1 MLARN
6 ICRDS
11 QDLVVFTEPYIL
23 SHFRMPAAPGCFGFF
38 RAAGQGLTHHQRAA
52 KRGAH
57 MCKQSYTGFRGVN
70 GTCTKGRQK
79 GTLLLL
85 CTIVAMVTLAQNKP
99 HLNKK
104 EFRMKTTFVWA
115 ALSIALIMS
124 APALAQTPPAPDA
137 ASGKEKSTVTLEN
150 DIDKASYAVG
160 IQLGEF
166 LKRIGLTPNQELFM
180 KAIDDVTAGRE
191 PALSQQDAEAAV
203 RAFMTKAQKE
213 RGEKNLAAGEEFL
226 KANAAKEGVKV
237 LPSGLQY
244 KVITEG
250 DGPSPTANDKVKVHY
265 TGTLIDGTKFDSSL
279 DRGEPVEFGVTQVI
293 KGWTEALQLMKKG
306 AKWQLFIP
314 PALGYGA
321 RDQQKI
327 PANSVLI
334 FDVELID
341 ISQGDPNT
349 VQLDSKPAAAPK

>member
-1 MLARN
+1 
-6 ICRDS
+6 
-11 QDLVVFTEPYIL
+11 
-23 SHFRMPAAPGCFGFF
+23 
-38 RAAGQGLTHHQRAA
+38 
-52 KRGAH
+52 
-57 MCKQSYTGFRGVN
+57 
-70 GTCTKGRQK
+70 
-79 GTLLLL
+79 
-85 CTIVAMVTLAQNKP
+85 
-99 HLNKK
+99 
-104 EFRMKTTFVWA
+104 MKTTLIGA
-115 ALSIALIMS
+115 MLITALVLTL
-124 APALAQTPPAPDA
+124 PALAQTPPATPPPA
-137 ASGKEKSTVTLEN
+137 AATAEEVPAKEKSTAVLET

-166 LKRIGLTPNQELFM
+166 LKRIGLIPNQELFM

-191 PALSQQDAEAAV
+191 PAINQQEAEAVV
-203 RAFMTKAQKE
+203 RSFMTKAQKE
-213 RGEKNLAAGEEFL
+213 RSDKNLAAGEEFL

-265 TGTLIDGTKFDSSL
+265 TGTLTDGTKFDSSV

-314 PALGYGA
+314 ASLGYGP

-334 FDVELID
+334 FEVELLD
-341 ISQGDPNT
+341 IIAGNPNT
-349 VQLDSKPAAAPK
+349 VQLDSAPAAGGQK

>member
-1 MLARN
+1 
-6 ICRDS
+6 
-11 QDLVVFTEPYIL
+11 
-23 SHFRMPAAPGCFGFF
+23 
-38 RAAGQGLTHHQRAA
+38 
-52 KRGAH
+52 
-57 MCKQSYTGFRGVN
+57 
-70 GTCTKGRQK
+70 
-79 GTLLLL
+79 
-85 CTIVAMVTLAQNKP
+85 
-99 HLNKK
+99 
-104 EFRMKTTFVWA
+104 MKTTFVWA
-115 ALSIALIMS
+115 ALSIALIVS

-137 ASGKEKSTVTLEN
+137 AAVDPAAPAKEKSSVTLET

-213 RGEKNLAAGEEFL
+213 RGEKNLAAGEEYL

-265 TGTLIDGTKFDSSL
+265 TGTLIDGTKFDSSV

-306 AKWQLFIP
+306 AKWQLCIP

-327 PANSVLI
+327 PANSVLL

-349 VQLDSKPAAAPK
+349 VQLDSKPAAAGAAGAQK